1 VMRSQ
6 HATPCAGDAGPATP
20 GRALLHAAA
29 WILGL
34 AAAAGIVTFA
44 ALSLP
49 GPFSNAALHRA
60 LDDAGPALRAVVGL
74 APQDAKQLPES
85 LRRHPELEVTSAL
98 GGTASLSLQKRTA
111 ISALASTAMAL
122 LALGF
127 ALSRALILS
136 PAITPGVRLAAPLP
150 AREPWPRGGASLMA
164 RASESRPASA
174 KLASP
179 TPPPV
184 LDRIGLSTEQLLAIE
199 PCEPDE
205 QTEGSAWS
213 PRSRSNP
220 PATTAK
226 ALIEKVLAETH
237 GPDLELIT
245 DDRSSAA
252 PVLPRG
258 GAPNDLRSYL
268 QRPTALR
275 TPEHTKGRR
284 GKRDRRD
291 KIDQESVR
299 PALKSFEAM
308 LTQVRARAAANTAGA
323 ILVAAG
329 AKGVD
334 ATGEAIRIARS
345 FLASAERGVLVDLSR
360 GAAAVSGRLALPRA
374 PGFADLLAGRVGF
387 DEVIHVDSET
397 ALQVIPAGHPTV
409 RFEGNEI
416 ERALGIFD
424 ALAQAYE
431 VVVLHGDRDGAAQML
446 PALAG
451 RLSVTVAVLGTG
463 GGASTK
469 AALADLNA
477 LGCPVVPYERHE
489 GDEGF
494 GRAAVV

>member
-1 VMRSQ
+1 
-6 HATPCAGDAGPATP
+6 
-20 GRALLHAAA
+20 
-29 WILGL
+29 
-34 AAAAGIVTFA
+34 
-44 ALSLP
+44 
-49 GPFSNAALHRA
+49 
-60 LDDAGPALRAVVGL
+60 
-74 APQDAKQLPES
+74 
-85 LRRHPELEVTSAL
+85 
-98 GGTASLSLQKRTA
+98 
-111 ISALASTAMAL
+111 
-122 LALGF
+122 
-127 ALSRALILS
+127 
-136 PAITPGVRLAAPLP
+136 
-150 AREPWPRGGASLMA
+150 MA
-164 RASESRPASA
+164 RASESRPAPA
-174 KLASP
+174 EPTPP

-184 LDRIGLSTEQLLAIE
+184 LDRIGLSTEQLLAIK

-237 GPDLELIT
+237 GADLEPSP
-245 DDRSSAA
+245 DDSAV
-252 PVLPRG
+252 PMLPRG
-258 GAPNDLRSYL
+258 GAPNDLSSYL
-268 QRPTALR
+268 QRPPALR
-275 TPEHTKGRR
+275 TPEYTGGRR
-284 GKRDRRD
+284 GKRNRRD
-291 KIDQESVR
+291 NIDQESIQ
-299 PALKSFEAM
+299 PALKSFEAVVA
-308 LTQVRARAAANTAGA
+308 QVRARAAANTRGA

-329 AKGVD
+329 GKGID

-345 FLASAERGVLVDLSR
+345 FLSSAERGVLVDLSR
-360 GAAAVSGRLALPRA
+360 GAAAVSGHLALPRA

-424 ALAQAYE
+424 ALAQAYD

-451 RLSVTVAVLGTG
+451 RLSVAVAVLGTK
-463 GGASTK
+463 GGAK

-489 GDEGF
+489 GNEGF
-494 GRAAVV
+494 GRAAAI

>member
-1 VMRSQ
+1 
-6 HATPCAGDAGPATP
+6 
-20 GRALLHAAA
+20 
-29 WILGL
+29 
-34 AAAAGIVTFA
+34 
-44 ALSLP
+44 
-49 GPFSNAALHRA
+49 
-60 LDDAGPALRAVVGL
+60 
-74 APQDAKQLPES
+74 
-85 LRRHPELEVTSAL
+85 
-98 GGTASLSLQKRTA
+98 
-111 ISALASTAMAL
+111 
-122 LALGF
+122 
-127 ALSRALILS
+127 
-136 PAITPGVRLAAPLP
+136 
-150 AREPWPRGGASLMA
+150 MA
-164 RASESRPASA
+164 RASESRPAPA
-174 KLASP
+174 EP
-179 TPPPV
+179 TPPTPPV
-184 LDRIGLSTEQLLAIE
+184 LDRIGLSTEQLLAIK

-237 GPDLELIT
+237 GPDPELIP
-245 DDRSSAA
+245 DDRSSAP

-275 TPEHTKGRR
+275 TPEHTKGGR

-291 KIDQESVR
+291 KIEQESVR
-299 PALKSFEAM
+299 PALKSFEAVVA
-308 LTQVRARAAANTAGA
+308 QVRARAAANTRGA
-323 ILVAAG
+323 ILVAGAG
-329 AKGVD
+329 KGID

-416 ERALGIFD
+416 ERAIAIFD
-424 ALAQAYE
+424 ALAQAYD
-431 VVVLHGDRDGAAQML
+431 VVVLHGDRDGATQMA

-451 RLSVTVAVLGTG
+451 RLSVAVAVLGTG
-463 GGASTK
+463 GGAGAR
-469 AALADLNA
+469 AALADLSA
-477 LGCPVVPYERHE
+477 LGCRVVPYERHD
-489 GDEGF
+489 GDESL
-494 GRAAVV
+494 GRAAAV